1 MKKILG
7 IILLA
12 IIFFCVGAISGTGG
26 VDTKTTAQN
35 IDSLQTKTIV
45 LGYNSTIEIWTSIKH
60 SEVFLMASLEN
71 INVTINRFRDDQ
83 LKLAAAGF
91 VNYKNAKSNKPGV
104 YSSDNKSVLGD
115 ESNTPAINQNTN
127 FPPNQD
133 IIFIPTHII
142 DPTTD
147 NSTDALINTPYVNRN
162 TEVKNK
168 IVE

>member
-7 IILLA
+7 IILLS

-26 VDTKTTAQN
+26 IDTKTTAQN

-45 LGYNSTIEIWTSIKH
+45 LGYNSTIEIWTSVKH

-71 INVTINRFRDDQ
+71 INETINRFRDDQ
-83 LKLAAAGF
+83 LKLAVAGF
-91 VNYKNAKSNKPGV
+91 VNYKSANNRERGS
-104 YSSDNKSVLGD
+104 YSSDKQSELGD
-115 ESNTPAINQNTN
+115 ERNIPAINQNAD

-133 IIFIPTHII
+133 IIFKPTQII
-142 DPTTD
+142 DSTTD
-147 NSTDALINTPYVNRN
+147 TSTDALINSPQINRN
-162 TEVKNK
+162 TDVRNE